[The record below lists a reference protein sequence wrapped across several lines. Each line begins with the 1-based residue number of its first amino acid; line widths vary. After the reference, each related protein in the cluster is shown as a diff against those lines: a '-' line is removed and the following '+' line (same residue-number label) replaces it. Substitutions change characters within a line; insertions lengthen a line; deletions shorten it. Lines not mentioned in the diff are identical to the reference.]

1 MRDCL
6 FWVADSRM
14 KQVILG
20 FLKRPDCFRPH
31 NLGTAP
37 FQFDENEDLFSS
49 PTMDPGTYATGDE
62 FIRLYQ
68 RSHRYAVVI
77 LDAEWDG
84 SPGAAAIREKL
95 TARIVSTG
103 WPTDR
108 FRVIAIEP
116 ELESWIWQ
124 RNNRVAGA
132 LGFGSQHEMVAAV
145 HQAGVE
151 WLNQQA
157 KPVRP
162 KEAFESIT
170 ARAKRLG
177 KSSATHRQVVSAVTL
192 VGCQDAAFLELRQAL
207 QTWFPLGGQA

>member
-49 PTMDPGTYATGDE
+49 PTMDPGTYATGEE

-68 RSHRYAVVI
+68 RSHRYVVVI
-77 LDAEWDG
+77 LDSEWDG
-84 SPGAAAIREKL
+84 SPGAATIRENL
-95 TARIVSTG
+95 SARIAATG
-103 WPTDR
+103 WTNDR
-108 FRVIAIEP
+108 FCVIAIEP

-132 LGFGSQHEMVAAV
+132 LGFGSHPEMVGAV
-145 HQAGVE
+145 QQAGLE
-151 WLNQQA
+151 WTDQQA
-157 KPVRP
+157 KPSRP
-162 KEAFESIT
+162 KEAFEAIT
-170 ARAKRLG
+170 SRAKRLG
-177 KSSATHRQVVSAVTL
+177 KSSSTHRQVVSTVTL
-192 VGCQDAAFLELRQAL
+192 VGCQDPTFLVLRRTL
-207 QTWFPLGGQA
+207 QSWFPAEGQ